1 MVSMAEPPP
10 RDPQDPADDETV
22 IVPPGEPVDE
32 TVVQDEW
39 GPETVAAPVVA
50 EDAVVVEETEPP
62 RKPPTLWPWLLALL
76 ILVLLGLGAL
86 YLLTRDDDQ
95 SATTTAATTQAAER
109 TVPDVVGTTS
119 SEATATLREAGFEAN
134 LVSVPSDRP
143 PGTVVAQDP
152 EPGTTQPEGTSVR
165 LNVAQEAQG
174 TSTGATTT
182 TGTTTTGT
190 TTGTTTT
197 GTTTAQTTTAP
208 PPQPSPAVVPDVVGQ
223 EFAGAARS
231 FADEGLKVSAAYV
244 PSQEPFGRVVAQAQP
259 AGTELERGATVQL
272 NVSTGPDPAEKVT
285 VPTATGKTLREGRD
299 SLEQAG
305 FEVLALT
312 VGDGEIRNESKIV
325 SQSPAGGASIPR
337 GALVLVYV

>member
-10 RDPQDPADDETV
+10 RDPPDPADDETV
-22 IVPPGEPVDE
+22 IVPPDEPVDE
-32 TVVQDEW
+32 TVVRDEW
-39 GPETVAAPVVA
+39 GPETVVTGPVD

-76 ILVLLGLGAL
+76 ILVLLGLGAI
-86 YLLTRDDDQ
+86 YLLTRDDDDQ

-152 EPGTTQPEGTSVR
+152 EPGTTQPEGTNVR

-174 TSTGATTT
+174 TTTTGATTT

-190 TTGTTTT
+190 TT
-197 GTTTAQTTTAP
+197 AQRTTAP
-208 PPQPSPAVVPDVVGQ
+208 PPQPSPAVVPDVVG
-223 EFAGAARS
+223 EELAGAARS

-259 AGTELERGATVQL
+259 AGTELDRGATVQL
-272 NVSTGPDPAEKVT
+272 NVSTGPEPAEKVT
-285 VPTATGKTLREGRD
+285 VPSTAGQTLGEGRD
-299 SLEQAG
+299 ALEQAG

-325 SQSPAGGASIPR
+325 SQSPAGGASIPG

>member
-1 MVSMAEPPP
+1 V
-10 RDPQDPADDETV
+10 R
-22 IVPPGEPVDE
+22 
-32 TVVQDEW
+32 DEW
-39 GPETVAAPVVA
+39 GPETVVTGPLD

-76 ILVLLGLGAL
+76 ILILLGLGAL
-86 YLLTRDDDQ
+86 YLLTRDDDDE

-134 LVSVPSDRP
+134 LVSVPSDQP
-143 PGTVVAQDP
+143 AGTVVAQNP
-152 EPGTTQPEGTSVR
+152 APGTTQPEGASVR

-174 TSTGATTT
+174 TATTGA
-182 TGTTTTGT
+182 
-190 TTGTTTT
+190 TTTT
-197 GTTTAQTTTAP
+197 GTTTAQTTTAA

-223 EFAGAARS
+223 QLAGAARS
-231 FADEGLKVSAAYV
+231 FADEGLRVSTAYV

-272 NVSTGPDPAEKVT
+272 NVSTGPDPAAKVT
-285 VPTATGKTLREGRD
+285 VPSTAGQTLGEGRD
-299 SLEQAG
+299 ALEQAG

-337 GALVLVYV
+337 GALVVVYV

>member
-1 MVSMAEPPP
+1 MAEPPP
-10 RDPQDPADDETV
+10 RDPPDPADDETV
-22 IVPPGEPVDE
+22 IVPPDEPVDE
-32 TVVQDEW
+32 TVVRDEW
-39 GPETVAAPVVA
+39 GAETVVTGPVVD
-50 EDAVVVEETEPP
+50 DAVVVEETEPP

-86 YLLTRDDDQ
+86 YLLTRDDDDQ

-143 PGTVVAQDP
+143 AGTVVAQDP
-152 EPGTTQPEGTSVR
+152 APGTTQPEGTSVR
-165 LNVAQEAQG
+165 LNVAEEAQG
-174 TSTGATTT
+174 TTTGA
-182 TGTTTTGT
+182 
-190 TTGTTTT
+190 TTTT

-223 EFAGAARS
+223 ELAGAARA
-231 FADEGLKVSAAYV
+231 FADEGLKVSTAYV

-285 VPTATGKTLREGRD
+285 VPSTAGQTLGEGRD
-299 SLEQAG
+299 ALEQAG

-325 SQSPAGGASIPR
+325 SQSPAGGASIPG

>member
-1 MVSMAEPPP
+1 MAEPPP

-22 IVPPGEPVDE
+22 IVPPAEPVDE

-39 GPETVAAPVVA
+39 GPETVVTGPVD
-50 EDAVVVEETEPP
+50 EDAVVVEETAPA
-62 RKPPTLWPWLLALL
+62 RKPPVLWPWLLALL

-86 YLLTRDDDQ
+86 YLLTRDDDDQ

-119 SEATATLREAGFEAN
+119 SEATSTLREAGFEAN

-152 EPGTTQPEGTSVR
+152 APGTTQPEGASVR

-174 TSTGATTT
+174 TTTGAT
-182 TGTTTTGT
+182 T

-259 AGTELERGATVQL
+259 AGTELDRGATVQL
-272 NVSTGPDPAEKVT
+272 NVSTGPDPAEKVA
-285 VPTATGKTLREGRD
+285 VPSTAGQTLGEGRD
-299 SLEQAG
+299 ALEQAG

-312 VGDGEIRNESKIV
+312 VGDGQIRNESKIV
-325 SQSPAGGASIPR
+325 SQSPASGASIPR

>member
-1 MVSMAEPPP
+1 MAEPPP
-10 RDPQDPADDETV
+10 RDPPDPADDETV
-22 IVPPGEPVDE
+22 IVPPDEPVDE
-32 TVVQDEW
+32 TVVRDEW
-39 GPETVAAPVVA
+39 GAETVVTGPVVD
-50 EDAVVVEETEPP
+50 DAVVVEETEPP

-86 YLLTRDDDQ
+86 YLLTRDDDDQ

-134 LVSVPSDRP
+134 LVSVPSDQP
-143 PGTVVAQDP
+143 AGTVVAQSP
-152 EPGTTQPEGTSVR
+152 APGTTQPEGASVR

-174 TSTGATTT
+174 TTT
-182 TGTTTTGT
+182 TGA
-190 TTGTTTT
+190 TTTT

-223 EFAGAARS
+223 ELAGAARA
-231 FADEGLKVSAAYV
+231 FADEGLKVSTAYV

-259 AGTELERGATVQL
+259 AGAELEHGATVQL

-285 VPTATGKTLREGRD
+285 VPSTAGQTLGEGRD
-299 SLEQAG
+299 ALEQAG

-325 SQSPAGGASIPR
+325 SQSPTAGASIPG

>member
-1 MVSMAEPPP
+1 MAEPPP

-22 IVPPGEPVDE
+22 IVPPAEPVDE

-39 GPETVAAPVVA
+39 GPETVVTPAVA

-86 YLLTRDDDQ
+86 YLLTRDDDDQ

-152 EPGTTQPEGTSVR
+152 APGTTKPEGTSVR
-165 LNVAQEAQG
+165 LNVAEEAQG
-174 TSTGATTT
+174 TTTGA
-182 TGTTTTGT
+182 
-190 TTGTTTT
+190 TTTT

-223 EFAGAARS
+223 ELAGAARA
-231 FADEGLKVSAAYV
+231 FADEGLKVSTAYV

-285 VPTATGKTLREGRD
+285 VPSTAGQTLGEGRD
-299 SLEQAG
+299 ALEQAG

-325 SQSPAGGASIPR
+325 SQSPAGGASIPG

>member
-1 MVSMAEPPP
+1 MAEPPP

-39 GPETVAAPVVA
+39 GPETVVAPGVA

-76 ILVLLGLGAL
+76 VLVLLGLGAL
-86 YLLTRDDDQ
+86 YLLTRDDDDQ

-134 LVSVPSDRP
+134 VVSVPSDRP

-152 EPGTTQPEGTSVR
+152 EPGTTQPEGASVR

-174 TSTGATTT
+174 TTTTTT
-182 TGTTTTGT
+182 TGATT

-208 PPQPSPAVVPDVVGQ
+208 PPRPSPAVVPDVVGQ
-223 EFAGAARS
+223 ELAGAARS

-244 PSQEPFGRVVAQAQP
+244 PSQEPVGRVVAQAQP
-259 AGTELERGATVQL
+259 AGTELDRGATVQL

-285 VPTATGKTLREGRD
+285 VPTATGQTLGEGRD
-299 SLEQAG
+299 ALEQAG

-337 GALVLVYV
+337 GALVVVYV